1 MEFERASLYEDMR
14 AGTARIR
21 KLKQEQKNNG
31 SGFVGKTA
39 YSLDK
44 PPQIFIRRAVPSDD
58 EEDERTKGKNSAN
71 DRKKKYK

>member
-14 AGTARIR
+14 AGTTRIR

-31 SGFVGKTA
+31 IGFVGKTA
-39 YSLDK
+39 YSLER

-58 EEDERTKGKNSAN
+58 EEERTRGRNSGN